1 MLAADEEVG
10 NLSGCLAV
18 PETYGGGEACV
29 SPRVSETTAK
39 LGQIVKLQARVE
51 RKRRRKRAGKKRQR
65 KLGNGW
71 GIERD
76 SAVAGCYGAHAKSNK

>member
-1 MLAADEEVG
+1 
-10 NLSGCLAV
+10 
-18 PETYGGGEACV
+18 
-29 SPRVSETTAK
+29 
-39 LGQIVKLQARVE
+39 VE

-76 SAVAGCYGAHAKSNK
+76 SAVAGCYGAHVKSNK